1 MILTIKCMNNNF
13 FCRFFPYFLILLAIA
28 GRFFP
33 HPANATPIAA
43 VAIFSGLYLRH
54 RLGIIIPLAAMLL
67 SDAVIG
73 FYSLP
78 IMLSVYGSF
87 ALVGFMGLWARKRK
101 SVFTIGAI
109 TISSS
114 ALFFLITN
122 FAVWQFGAMYARTW
136 AGLME
141 SYAAGL
147 PFWRNM
153 LAGDAVYTAILIGC
167 YEFVMRL
174 HTARAAQRV

>member
-1 MILTIKCMNNNF
+1 MHNNF
-13 FCRFFPYFLILLAIA
+13 FFRFFPYFLILLAIA

-43 VAIFSGLYLRH
+43 VAIFSGLYLRR
-54 RLGIIIPLAAMLL
+54 RLGIIVPLAAMLL
-67 SDAVIG
+67 SDTIIG

-87 ALVGFMGLWARKRK
+87 ASVGLAGAWTRKHK
-101 SVFTIGAI
+101 NVFTIGTV

-114 ALFFLITN
+114 ALFFLVTN
-122 FAVWQFGAMYARTW
+122 WAVWQFGAMYAHTF

-147 PFWRNM
+147 PFWRSM
-153 LAGDAVYTAILIGC
+153 LAGDVVYTTLLVGS
-167 YEFVMRL
+167 YELVMRA
-174 HTARAAQRV
+174 HTIRARVAQKAG

>member
-1 MILTIKCMNNNF
+1 MNNNF
-13 FCRFFPYFLILLAIA
+13 FFRFFPYFLILLAIV

-43 VAIFSGLYLRH
+43 VAIFSGLYLRR
-54 RLGIIIPLAAMLL
+54 RLGIIVPLAAMVL

-73 FYSLP
+73 FYSFP
-78 IMLSVYGSF
+78 VMLSVYGSF
-87 ALVGFMGLWARKRK
+87 TLVGVLGLWTRKHK
-101 SVFTIGAI
+101 NVLTIGAV

-122 FAVWQFGAMYARTW
+122 FAVWQFGTMYSHTFT
-136 AGLME
+136 GLME

-153 LAGDAVYTAILIGC
+153 LAGDVVYTMILVGV
-167 YEFVMRL
+167 YE
-174 HTARAAQRV
+174 TAMLVAKRQLNFAKQVL

>member
-1 MILTIKCMNNNF
+1 MRNKF
-13 FCRFFPYFLILLAIA
+13 FSDFFPYFLILLAIA

-43 VAIFSGLYLRH
+43 VAIFSGLYLRR
-54 RLGIIIPLAAMLL
+54 RLGIIVPLAAMLL
-67 SDAVIG
+67 SDTIIG
-73 FYSLP
+73 FYSVP
-78 IMLSVYGSF
+78 VMLSVYGSF
-87 ALVGFMGLWARKRK
+87 ALVGLMGLWARTHKNM
-101 SVFTIGAI
+101 FAIGAV

-122 FAVWQFGAMYARTW
+122 FAVWQFGAMYAHTA

-153 LAGDAVYTAILIGC
+153 LAGDVVYTAILVGC
-167 YEFVMRL
+167 YELVLRAEI
-174 HTARAAQRV
+174 ARTRNAQKV

>member
-1 MILTIKCMNNNF
+1 MQNNF
-13 FCRFFPYFLILLAIA
+13 FFRFFPYFLILLGIA

-43 VAIFSGLYLRH
+43 VAIFSGLYLRQ
-54 RLGIIIPLAAMLL
+54 RLGIILPLAAMLL

-73 FYSLP
+73 FYNAP
-78 IMLSVYGSF
+78 VMLSVYGSF
-87 ALVGFMGLWARKRK
+87 VLIGLMGLWVRKNK
-101 SVFTIGAI
+101 NIFAIGAV

-122 FAVWQFGAMYARTW
+122 WAVWQFGAMYAHTA

-153 LAGDAVYTAILIGC
+153 LAGDVVYTAILVGC
-167 YEFVMRL
+167 YELVLRAEF
-174 HTARAAQRV
+174 ARARTAQKV

>member
-1 MILTIKCMNNNF
+1 MNNNF
-13 FCRFFPYFLILLAIA
+13 IFRFFPYFLILLAIA

-43 VAIFSGLYLRH
+43 VAIFSGLYLRR
-54 RLGIIIPLAAMLL
+54 RLGIIVPLAAMLL

-73 FYSLP
+73 FYSAP
-78 IMLSVYGSF
+78 VMLSVYGSF
-87 ALVGFMGLWARKRK
+87 ALVGLMGLWARTHKN
-101 SVFTIGAI
+101 VFAIGAV
-109 TISSS
+109 TIFSS

-122 FAVWQFGAMYARTW
+122 FAVWQFGAMYPHTG

-153 LAGDAVYTAILIGC
+153 LAGDVVYTFLLVGC
-167 YEFVMRL
+167 YELVMRL
-174 HTARAAQRV
+174 HTARAAQSVE